1 MKTRGAYAGN
11 DNNLVRL
18 NTYCLSGQ
26 NEMLDVN
33 DKRFLKSGFKKKIL
47 HIFQMLTKN
56 KTR

>member
-18 NTYCLSGQ
+18 NKYCLSGQ

-33 DKRFLKSGFKKKIL
+33 DKRFLKSGFKKKDFTYL
-47 HIFQMLTKN
+47 SNVN
-56 KTR
+56 KK

>member
-33 DKRFLKSGFKKKIL
+33 DKRFLKSGFKKKKDFTYL
-47 HIFQMLTKN
+47 SNVN
-56 KTR
+56 KK